1 VACEARA
8 AIEAAIPHRDPF
20 LFVERVLER
29 SADRLVSEWRVAPEL
44 DCFRGHFPG
53 EPLLPGVLFCE
64 FAFQSAA
71 LLLADAAAPAEQ
83 GLVPMVTRIE
93 DARFKKTVRPGETL
107 EAEITVIERLGPAR
121 WCGAHVRSGGKTVLK
136 MRFTVA
142 LASPAGSAD
151 GEGS

>member
-29 SADRLVSEWRVAPEL
+29 GPDALVAEWTVDPGL
-44 DCFRGHFPG
+44 DCFRGHYPG
-53 EPLLPGVLFCE
+53 DPLLPGVLICE

-71 LLLADAAAPAEQ
+71 LMLSAPGTRGAA

-93 DARFKKTVRPGETL
+93 DARFKQVVRPGETL
-107 EAEITVIERLGPAR
+107 QAEVRVTERLGPAC
-121 WCGAHVRSGGKTVLK
+121 WCSAHVRSRGKTVLR

-142 LASPAGSAD
+142 LANPGGATEPEAS
-151 GEGS
+151 